1 MIVLATALLGLVGAQ
16 EAVTTP
22 LTPFRDVPWT
32 RSPQVEYPAAA
43 LSRGV
48 DRGVVTIDCAVETT
62 GALSDCRTIED
73 QPAELGF
80 GRMAL
85 SAMRQARVDTARWTQ
100 PRVAVRLSF
109 VSSEG

>member
-1 MIVLATALLGLVGAQ
+1 MLVVAALLSLVGSQ
-16 EAVTTP
+16 EAAPTP
-22 LTPFRDVPWT
+22 LTPFRDVPWA
-32 RSPQVEYPAAA
+32 RSPQVEYPAVA

-48 DRGVVTIDCAVETT
+48 SRGLVTIDCAVEAT
-62 GALSDCRTIED
+62 GALSDCRTTED

-85 SAMRQARVDTARWTQ
+85 SAMRHARVDTARWTQ

-109 VSSEG
+109 VSN

>member
-1 MIVLATALLGLVGAQ
+1 MLIVAAVLGLVGGQ
-16 EAVTTP
+16 DAVSTP
-22 LTPFRDVPWT
+22 LTPFRDVPWAI
-32 RSPQVEYPAAA
+32 SPQVEYPAVA

-48 DRGVVTIDCAVETT
+48 SRGLVTIDCAVETT
-62 GALSDCRTIED
+62 GALSDCRTTED

-109 VSSEG
+109 VSN

>member
-1 MIVLATALLGLVGAQ
+1 MLVVAAMLGLVGVQ
-16 EAVTTP
+16 EAAPTP

-48 DRGVVTIDCAVETT
+48 DRGVVTIDCAVEAT
-62 GALSDCRTIED
+62 GALSDCKTTED

-85 SAMRQARVDTARWTQ
+85 SAMRQARVDTQRWTQ

-109 VSSEG
+109 VSSEA

>member
-1 MIVLATALLGLVGAQ
+1 MIVLAAAVLGLVAAQ
-16 EAVTTP
+16 EAAPTP
-22 LTPFRDVPWT
+22 LTPFRDVPWA
-32 RSPQVEYPAAA
+32 RSPQVEYPAVA

-48 DRGVVTIDCAVETT
+48 SRGVVTIDCAVETT
-62 GALSDCRTIED
+62 GALSDCRTSED

-85 SAMRQARVDTARWTQ
+85 SAMRQARVDTTRWTQ

-109 VSSEG
+109 VSN

>member
-1 MIVLATALLGLVGAQ
+1 MLVAAVLMGLVAGQ
-16 EAVTTP
+16 EAAPTP
-22 LTPFRDVPWT
+22 LTAFRDVPWT

-48 DRGVVTIDCAVETT
+48 DRGVVTVDCAVETT
-62 GALSDCRTIED
+62 GALSDCKTTED

-85 SAMRQARVDTARWTQ
+85 SAMRQARVDTQRWTQ

-109 VSSEG
+109 VSREA